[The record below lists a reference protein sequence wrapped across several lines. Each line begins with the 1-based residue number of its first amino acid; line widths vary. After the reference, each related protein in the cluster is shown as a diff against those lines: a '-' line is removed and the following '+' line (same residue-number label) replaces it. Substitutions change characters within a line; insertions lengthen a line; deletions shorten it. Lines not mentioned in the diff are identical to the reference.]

1 MPSWLIRLGI
11 RACTDL
17 PASVVTCMH
26 VNCTVPAAKAH
37 GMCCRSKSRHGINL
51 TIHTVPTL
59 QILTGAVPI
68 VILGV
73 LAAACIL
80 EHAEWKGDASSMS
93 TSQLWGGDSAE
104 EANHDEAITIA
115 EHIDKGAVN
124 AGTPPPID
132 PEIMK
137 EVPACR
143 RIPDSLTTA
152 CPSDRCL
159 ALWLGCRWRKQ
170 RQSRRRSLRPRRH
183 LRRCVESDT
192 CGMLARTHILTLL
205 LPQGKTPEPAEA
217 SAPAGSS
224 DSGAGDAGA
233 AAAPAANGAG
243 PDAVDAAASAAPVAA
258 APVVAPHP
266 APAATAA

>member
-1 MPSWLIRLGI
+1 MPVAEFELLVKRQRL
-11 RACTDL
+11 RPSQA
-17 PASVVTCMH
+17 
-26 VNCTVPAAKAH
+26 
-37 GMCCRSKSRHGINL
+37 R
-51 TIHTVPTL
+51 

-137 EVPACR
+137 EVEKAE
-143 RIPDSLTTA
+143 A
-152 CPSDRCL
+152 EQ
-159 ALWLGCRWRKQ
+159 AK
-170 RQSRRRSLRPRRH
+170 
-183 LRRCVESDT
+183 ESS
-192 CGMLARTHILTLL
+192 AEAAFAA
-205 LPQGKTPEPAEA
+205 GKTPEPAEA